1 MKFYPTSKIQG
12 EIDNIPADK
21 SIYHRAVILGSLIEK
36 TSEIYNIPNGQDC
49 ISTEECVKN
58 LGAEIIKEGNKC
70 FVKGNNF
77 HEYSIL
83 NAGNSGTTIR
93 LLSGILSSLPFVSS
107 ITGDESLKKRPMERI
122 ITPLTQLGAKI
133 ESSNGKAP
141 LTFYPSKLHATSYR
155 QVKASA
161 QVKSCF
167 LLASLKAEGR
177 SSYIEPIP
185 TRDHLEKLLYLAGSK
200 INKIEDRIEITGNVK
215 LNNFKITVPSDIS
228 SASFFIASALFSKN
242 GNITIDNVGI
252 NEHRIGFLKAVQKMN
267 GFVEIKNIR
276 ANEAGEPIGTI
287 IAKTSDLKAIEITS
301 KDIPS
306 MIDEIPILA
315 VLATQAEGKTKIT
328 GAGELRKKESDRIF
342 SMCNELK
349 KMGANIKEL
358 EDGFEIEGKTKLK
371 GAVLESHGD
380 HRVAMSLI
388 IASTIADS
396 PCEINGVDCID
407 ISYPNF
413 IETLEKLTK

>member
-1 MKFYPTSKIQG
+1 M
-12 EIDNIPADK
+12 
-21 SIYHRAVILGSLIEK
+21 
-36 TSEIYNIPNGQDC
+36 
-49 ISTEECVKN
+49 
-58 LGAEIIKEGNKC
+58 
-70 FVKGNNF
+70 
-77 HEYSIL
+77 
-83 NAGNSGTTIR
+83 
-93 LLSGILSSLPFVSS
+93 SSLPFISS

-122 ITPLTQLGAKI
+122 IQPLAQLGAKI
-133 ESSNGKAP
+133 TSSNGKAP

-155 QVKASA
+155 QIKASA

-167 LLASLKAEGR
+167 LLASLNAEGT

-185 TRDHLEKLLYLAGSK
+185 TRDHLEKLLLLSGAK
-200 INKIEDRIEITGNVK
+200 LNKIGDKIEITGNVK

-228 SASFFIASALFSKN
+228 SASFFIASSLLSQN
-242 GNITIDNVGI
+242 GNIKIDNVGI

-267 GFVEIKNIR
+267 GFMEIKNIR
-276 ANEAGEPIGTI
+276 ANEASEPIGTI
-287 IAKTSDLKAIEITS
+287 IAKTSDLKGIEITS
-301 KDIPS
+301 KDVPS
-306 MIDEIPILA
+306 MIDELPILA

-342 SMCNELK
+342 SMCCELK

-371 GAVLESHGD
+371 GSVLESHGD

-388 IASTIADS
+388 IASTISNS
-396 PCEINGVDCID
+396 PCEINGVDCIN

-413 IETLEKLTK
+413 IKTLEKLTK